1 MKQVVYGIVTA
12 VMVFITVGI
21 VMAVVGKTNRRAD
34 MDNALSISVEHAV
47 ETTMGEKTYTIADN
61 EEFIADFTEN
71 LLLQISN
78 DADME
83 IQVAGVDYEKG
94 LLSVKVIEH
103 FTHPNGNEG
112 KNECETTVVF
122 EQVPNETRWAIVTFL
137 MDDGTLYKQYQIK
150 EGDAVI
156 VPKAPVIEGK
166 KFVGWCI
173 KDTPTIISDFG
184 QATEDITYVAVFE

>member
-1 MKQVVYGIVTA
+1 MKQAVYGVVVGMIL
-12 VMVFITVGI
+12 ILTVGI
-21 VMAVVGKTNRRAD
+21 VLTVNAKKTRRGD

-47 ETTMGEKTYTIADN
+47 ETTMRQKTYTIADN

-83 IQVAGVDYEKG
+83 IQVAGADYEKG

-122 EQVPNETRWAIVTFL
+122 EQVPNEAKWAIVTFL
-137 MDDGTLYKQYQIK
+137 MADGTLYKEYQIK

-156 VPKAPVIEGK
+156 VPKDPVIEGK

-173 KDTPTIISDFG
+173 KDTPTIVSDFG
-184 QATEDITYVAVFE
+184 QATEDITYMAVFE

>member
-1 MKQVVYGIVTA
+1 MKQAVYGVVVGMIL
-12 VMVFITVGI
+12 ILTVGI
-21 VMAVVGKTNRRAD
+21 VLTVNAKKTRRGD
-34 MDNALSISVEHAV
+34 MDNALSISVENAV
-47 ETTMGEKTYTIADN
+47 ETTMREKSYTIADN

-122 EQVPNETRWAIVTFL
+122 EQVPNEAKWVTITFL
-137 MDDGTLYKQYQIK
+137 LEDGKLYKQYQIR

-156 VPKAPVIEGK
+156 VPKNPVMEGRT
-166 KFVGWCI
+166 FLGWKNAAGAVVEI
-173 KDTPTIISDFG
+173 GGNADAD
-184 QATEDITYVAVFE
+184 ATYTAAWK

>member
-61 EEFIADFTEN
+61 KEFIADFTEN

-122 EQVPNETRWAIVTFL
+122 EQVPNETRWVTITFL

-150 EGDAVI
+150 EGDVVVI
-156 VPKAPVIEGK
+156 PKSPIMQGK

-173 KDTPTIISDFG
+173 KDTPTIVSDFG